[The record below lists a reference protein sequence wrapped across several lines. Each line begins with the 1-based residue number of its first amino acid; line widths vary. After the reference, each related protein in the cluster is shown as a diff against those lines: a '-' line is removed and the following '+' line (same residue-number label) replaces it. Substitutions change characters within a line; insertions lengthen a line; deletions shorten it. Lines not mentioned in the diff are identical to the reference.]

1 MSSIR
6 QTPES
11 AAELRLRRFAEALG
25 VPLMG
30 EASAKLVP
38 GALLTDRFLL
48 SAPIAALAPGA
59 VADIVE
65 MAETLG
71 LDSEAAAILSFDL
84 ETADVLHFGYE
95 GSRAEGAILKL
106 YCEFAAVVGDWN
118 RARREGRRLLVHR
131 AVKWDP
137 DSAEG
142 AAVSLYE
149 ADPTLSVTD
158 TVDRI
163 FDLLGD
169 HPAADLVV
177 SVFHRAAG
185 RLPAQDRLF
194 LEVTEQGTDRRSF
207 DLKVYDAGFTVGSF
221 GDAMSELATAFGFDR
236 VDRDR
241 LSRLPSAEVLGHLS
255 GGRGRDGRPFLTLY
269 YGGGPR

>member
-1 MSSIR
+1 M
-6 QTPES
+6 
-11 AAELRLRRFAEALG
+11 RLRRFAEALG

-30 EASAKLVP
+30 ETSAKLVP

-48 SAPIAALAPGA
+48 SAPISALAPGTLGD
-59 VADIVE
+59 VVE

-71 LDSEAAAILSFDL
+71 LGAEAAAVLSLDL
-84 ETADVLHFGYE
+84 ENASVLHFGYE
-95 GSRAEGAILKL
+95 GGRSGGAILKL
-106 YCEFAAVVGDWN
+106 YCEFADAVNDWD

-137 DSAEG
+137 DIPEG
-142 AAVSLYE
+142 TAISLYE

-158 TVDRI
+158 IVDRI
-163 FDLLGD
+163 FALLGD

-185 RLPAQDRLF
+185 RLAARDRLF
-194 LEVTEQGTDRRSF
+194 LEVTEEGTDRRSF
-207 DLKVYDAGFTVGSF
+207 DLKVYDAGFTLGVF
-221 GDAMSELATAFGFDR
+221 DAAVADLAAAFGLDR

-241 LSRLPSAEVLGHLS
+241 LAQLPTGETLGHLS

>member
-6 QTPES
+6 QSPES
-11 AAELRLRRFAEALG
+11 AAELRLKRFAEALG

-30 EASAKLVP
+30 EVSAKLVP

-48 SAPIAALAPGA
+48 SAPIAALAPGSLGN
-59 VADIVE
+59 VVE

-71 LDSEAAAILSFDL
+71 LDPEAAAVLSLDL

-95 GSRAEGAILKL
+95 GSPSGGAVLKL
-106 YCEFAAVVGDWN
+106 YCEFAAIVGDWD

-137 DSAEG
+137 ESSEG
-142 AAVSLYE
+142 AVISLYE

-169 HPAADLVV
+169 HPAAELVV

-207 DLKVYDAGFTVGSF
+207 DLKVYDAGFAVGSF
-221 GDAMSELATAFGFDR
+221 REAMRDVAAAFGFDR

-241 LSRLPSAEVLGHLS
+241 LAQLPSAEILGHLS

-269 YGGGPR
+269 YGGGPK